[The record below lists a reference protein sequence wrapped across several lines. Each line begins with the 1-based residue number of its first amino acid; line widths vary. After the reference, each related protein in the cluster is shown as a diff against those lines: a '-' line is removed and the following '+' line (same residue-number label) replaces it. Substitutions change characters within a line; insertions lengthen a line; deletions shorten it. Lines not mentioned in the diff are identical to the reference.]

1 MSGALGLYLHV
12 PFCTRRCDYCD
23 FYVVVGRERDRDPF
37 VRQMADRIRE
47 GARGLAPGELRADTI
62 YLGGGTPSLLTPEQV
77 GVLLAACRDAFRI
90 EDRAEI
96 TLEANPEGIT
106 QDRLAGWREA
116 GVNRLSVG
124 IQSLDDA
131 ELRDRGRLH
140 TGAQGLASLRV
151 AREAEFG
158 NVAADLIAG
167 LPERAGRIGEG
178 RHFERVAA
186 AVRRVLEERPD
197 HLSLYMLET
206 DKRTPLMQAVA
217 RGAVELPEDDEV
229 AEAYLASVA
238 AAEGAGYRRYEI
250 SSFCLPGRESRH
262 NLKYWTGEAY
272 LGFGPGAHS
281 YFRGRRSATS
291 RDLDSFLR
299 EGQGGDAGAGEARE
313 EYTLELEAAAREALI
328 LNLRLIEGVDL
339 EAFDRRWGTRVGR
352 WLDRDLDEVF
362 EAGLLLLRPG
372 RLRLTDKGILLANEV
387 FTRIARAPATGPPV
401 LDRPPLTPLR

>member
-12 PFCTRRCDYCD
+12 PFCRRRCDYCD
-23 FYVVVGRERDRDPF
+23 FYVVVGREEDRDRF
-37 VRQMADRIRE
+37 VRLMAGRIRE
-47 GARGLAPGELRADTI
+47 GARALEAGELPADTI

-96 TLEANPEGIT
+96 TLEANPEGVAPE
-106 QDRLAGWREA
+106 RLAGWLEA

-140 TGAQGLASLRV
+140 TGGEGLSALRA
-151 AREAEFG
+151 AREAGFG

-167 LPERAGRIGEG
+167 LPQPAGRKREGRYAERA
-178 RHFERVAA
+178 AA

-217 RGAVELPEDDEV
+217 RGAVELPEEDEV
-229 AEAYLASVA
+229 AEAYLAAVA
-238 AAEGAGYRRYEI
+238 AAAEAGYRRYEI

-262 NLKYWTGEAY
+262 NLKYWRGGAY

-281 YFRGRRSATS
+281 YFRGRRSATP
-291 RDLDSFLR
+291 RDLDLFLR
-299 EGQGGDAGAGEARE
+299 GTEGRGAGAGEVRE
-313 EYTLELEAAAREALI
+313 EYTLDPEDAAREAFI
-328 LNLRLIEGVDL
+328 LNLRLAEGVDL
-339 EAFDRRWGTRVGR
+339 ESFDRRWGTRAGR
-352 WLDRDLDEVF
+352 WLERDLDEVF
-362 EAGLLLLRPG
+362 EAGLLVLRDG
-372 RLRLTDKGILLANEV
+372 RVRLTDKGFLLANEV
-387 FTRIARAPATGPPV
+387 FTRIARAPATGSS
-401 LDRPPLTPLR
+401 RS